1 MRKMTRKPPWPAGDD
16 HKKPDTTSIRYVLGV
31 AQKYT
36 AGTEVYS
43 WHRVKFNHTS

>member
-36 AGTEVYS
+36 AGTGESLTTLPNRY
-43 WHRVKFNHTS
+43 